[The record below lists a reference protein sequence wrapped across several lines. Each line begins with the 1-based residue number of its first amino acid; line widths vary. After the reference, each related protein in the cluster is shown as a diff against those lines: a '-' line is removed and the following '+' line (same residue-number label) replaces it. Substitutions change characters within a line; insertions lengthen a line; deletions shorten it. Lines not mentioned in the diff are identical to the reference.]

1 MKSWSPQIR
10 TTWLFLM
17 PSCNMIFWKS
27 SIYALFLGLRLS
39 ASLALPE
46 SLLDGQLITLSYTS
60 KSSDSTKISTPSV
73 MPNNSDDNALKV
85 ACNGRRFG
93 TPLNLESCRNA
104 IRDVIPHDKDNS
116 FGKRFPEHVSPF
128 DCPLP
133 WRWLS
138 SQYSISMTRLDEI
151 SRGRIEYAYLY
162 HSGRI
167 LQRSSLSHSSC
178 FKSSCKHKKDQTSC
192 TSCI

>member
-1 MKSWSPQIR
+1 
-10 TTWLFLM
+10 
-17 PSCNMIFWKS
+17 MIFWKL
-27 SIYALFLGLRLS
+27 SIYALFLRSRLS

-60 KSSDSTKISTPSV
+60 KPSDSTRISTSV
-73 MPNNSDDNALKV
+73 MPNNSDDNALNI

-104 IRDVIPHDKDNS
+104 IRDVIPYDKDNT

-138 SQYSISMTRLDEI
+138 GQYSFPMTLLGEKP
-151 SRGRIEYAYLY
+151 RGRIEYAYLY

-178 FKSSCKHKKDQTSC
+178 FNSSCKHTQDQTSC